1 MTEKKQYPVIE
12 LPADGKPEWCKGAWC
27 MVFVYSK
34 YKGNFVVKGYHREVF
49 KYLKEN
55 HTHYFYYLS
64 MWSKCNSRGFWSFWK
79 DNVSIFSP
87 DKSSKRFKRY
97 KFQVVK
103 YLKGTHDRIF
113 EKEFKRLPKRWIPEF
128 DKL

>member
-1 MTEKKQYPVIE
+1 MTEKKQYPVINV
-12 LPADGKPEWCKGAWC
+12 PADGKSGWYNGAWC

-34 YKGNFVVKGYHREVF
+34 NKGNFILKGYYREVF

-64 MWSKCNSRGFWSFWK
+64 MWSPKGNRGYWSFWK
-79 DNVSIFSP
+79 DCISIFSP
-87 DKSSKRFKRY
+87 EKSRRRTLRE

-103 YLKGTHDRIF
+103 YTKGTHDRIF

-128 DKL
+128 NKL